1 MSEPLSSSEIAA
13 KAKAAMDESGLSAQ
27 IAEQNIE
34 IERATLNPIEF
45 PTEGE
50 WKRALADRKVFEEA
64 YVVKLSEIESP
75 EPGGQFSLSHPLRG
89 QRFVAVPAGAIGVGF
104 IWEIGGTKQ

>member
-1 MSEPLSSSEIAA
+1 MNYEE
-13 KAKAAMDESGLSAQ
+13 
-27 IAEQNIE
+27 AEARKRKMVEQFGTTVGDQIE
-34 IERATLNPIEF
+34 IEHASLGPVEF

-50 WKRALADRKVFEEA
+50 WKRAIADRKVFEEA
-64 YVVKLSEIESP
+64 YVVKLSEVESA